1 MTSFNDQPAL
11 LGDSLQL
18 RPLRSEGFDA
28 LSGAANSPGTWAGQ
42 PVKDR

>member
-11 LGDSLQL
+11 LGDFLQL

-28 LSGAANSPGTWAGQ
+28 SPAPPTRPEPGPDT
-42 PVKDR
+42 R